1 MKSGGVKIRC
11 MNVGCNHQIAL
22 PNGKVI
28 LIDPFFPETLPKE
41 CRKESVQAAD
51 YILLTHS
58 HFDHDAETGYFVET
72 YGAKVFCG
80 FMSARAVLEYHKIP
94 FDNMIPVF
102 PGQTYDMDGFAV
114 EVSQAKHNEMQGKT
128 YDPTLDLAL
137 RMGGRQG
144 HNECDTFGSLESMD
158 YRIIT
163 DTGFCIAVISGI
175 PMWKNGIL
183 RCREQKNHVV
193 LRQATMREEGRQV
206 SPEKLAR
213 LFVQYKSPLV
223 IPFHTENVKKRLSDI
238 TVEEYFDQVDKC
250 ARKLD
255 PQCHVMY
262 PETGK
267 WYDL

>member
-1 MKSGGVKIRC
+1 MKTGNVKIRC
-11 MNVGCNHQIAL
+11 MNVGCNHQIVL

-28 LIDPFFPETLPKE
+28 LVDPFFPEILPKE

-58 HFDHDAETGYFVET
+58 HFDHDGETGYFVEK

-102 PGQTYDMDGFAV
+102 PGQIYHMDGFAV

-128 YDPTLDLAL
+128 YDPDLDLAVL
-137 RMGGRQG
+137 MGGRPG
-144 HNECDTFGSLESMD
+144 HNECDMLGSMESID
-158 YRIIT
+158 YGIIT
-163 DTGFCIAVISGI
+163 DKGFRIAVISGI
-175 PMWKNGIL
+175 HLWKDGIL
-183 RCREQKNHVV
+183 RCEGQNNHVV

-206 SPEKLAR
+206 SPDKLAQ

-238 TVEEYFDQVDKC
+238 TIEEYFDQVDQC
-250 ARKLD
+250 ARRLD